1 MSTEN
6 EYSFNS
12 IKTEIDE
19 TRESAIFF
27 SPLDEKFTEINLDT
41 ALREQVSE
49 NTANISKHEAF
60 ISENSD
66 LKNLVEGLEI
76 KIEEFDNFNYV
87 IHEDFDGNI
96 INRDSIDSLEK
107 IVNDIRQIVYQLVRD
122 YGTHLNTGD
131 LKYQNQLAT
140 ETLEELN
147 QLITDNKENLLPIRD
162 VINEVKD
169 SRVSFFVGDVRPS
182 LRERLIIDFKH
193 ISDKLKELSEFEEIR
208 DIINTLQ
215 EQINDIIENGVRQD
229 IIDDIYLEIE
239 KIKEDI
245 EWLKENGGGGTGPKP
260 EADLPDAGII
270 QQCLN
275 VFLITNTTLFRMR
288 GIVEENED
296 LIDYIVFQISQGY
309 LTFDK
314 IKECYP
320 YLEKAIEDRL
330 INKYITNYKLN
341 KERLA
346 AQTATELIETF
357 SDEIAE
363 ETDTEKLNRLIQV
376 ALNVFIKTNSTAVRT
391 KSVLDEE
398 HNLVEYI
405 VAQII
410 AGRMDRVEICKEYP
424 HLEEE
429 IFNRLIELGQ
439 GW

>member
-1 MSTEN
+1 ME
-6 EYSFNS
+6 
-12 IKTEIDE
+12 
-19 TRESAIFF
+19 
-27 SPLDEKFTEINLDT
+27 
-41 ALREQVSE
+41 V
-49 NTANISKHEAF
+49 
-60 ISENSD
+60 
-66 LKNLVEGLEI
+66 

-87 IHEDFDGNI
+87 IHEDFDGNLV
-96 INRDSIDSLEK
+96 NRESIDDLEK

-140 ETLEELN
+140 ETLEQLN
-147 QLITDNKENLLPIRD
+147 QLITDSRENLLPIRD
-162 VINEVKD
+162 VVNEVKD
-169 SRVSFFVGDVRPS
+169 SRVSYFVGDVRPS

-193 ISDKLKELSEFEEIR
+193 ISERLKELSEFEEVR
-208 DIINTLQ
+208 EIINTLQ
-215 EQINDIIENGVRQD
+215 RQINDIIENGVRQD
-229 IIDDIYLEIE
+229 IIDDIYSEIE

-245 EWLKENGGGGTGPKP
+245 EWLKENGGGGGGTGPKP

-288 GIVEENED
+288 GVVEENED

-309 LTFDK
+309 ISFDK

-320 YLEKAIEDRL
+320 YLEEAIQNRL
-330 INKYITNYKLN
+330 VDKYITNYRLN
-341 KERLA
+341 RDRLE
-346 AQTATELIETF
+346 AQTAIELIDTF

-391 KSVLDEE
+391 KSVLEE
-398 HNLVEYI
+398 ENNLVEYI

-424 HLEEE
+424 HLEKA
-429 IFNRLIELGQ
+429 IFDRLMELGQ